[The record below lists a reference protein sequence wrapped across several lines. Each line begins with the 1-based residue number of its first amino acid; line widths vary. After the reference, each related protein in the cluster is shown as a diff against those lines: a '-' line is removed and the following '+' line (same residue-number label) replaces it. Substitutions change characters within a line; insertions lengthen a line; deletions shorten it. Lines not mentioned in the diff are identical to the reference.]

1 MTGVALDFTRAS
13 ALGAV
18 NLVFHLPTNITAQ
31 SLVLRL
37 AVGALGVILGAG
49 LSYLAAPIAVRA
61 FNDARALAIRT
72 FLDTFTLARRA
83 MDVHPII
90 ELSYHSL
97 RVIFVNKF
105 GEFSPVL
112 LSKIFK
118 FRTKVENFG
127 VLSIF
132 LCLIFF

>member
-1 MTGVALDFTRAS
+1 MTGATLDFTRAM
-13 ALGAV
+13 ALVAV
-18 NLVFHLPTNITAQ
+18 NLVFHLPTKLTTQ
-31 SLVLRL
+31 SLLLRL
-37 AVGALGVILGAG
+37 AVGALGVILSAG
-49 LSYLAAPIAVRA
+49 LSYLAVPIAVRA
-61 FNDARALAIRT
+61 FNYARALAIRT
-72 FLDTFTLARRA
+72 FLDTLTLARRA

-90 ELSYHSL
+90 ELSYHSS
-97 RVIFVNKF
+97 RSVFVNKLD
-105 GEFSPVL
+105 EFSPVL